1 MTIGK
6 YTVKNYDGLPGVNF
20 SILKHINTSPKMFV
34 HSLSARHRPSA
45 AMSLGSAIHAVV
57 LEPNGFQDAFSVY
70 TDGIRRGK
78 AWDAFKSGQ
87 EGKTILSGTE
97 IEHVMKIANSVT
109 GDPLACSFLTDI
121 KPEMTFQWV
130 DPFTGIE
137 CKGRVDGISADGS
150 TIVGLKT
157 TRATTM
163 RQFSNEIVNF
173 LYHAQWAYY
182 HDAYVETYGKTPTM
196 VEIVVCTQEPHDVVC
211 YEVPGNVLM
220 KGHALYQG
228 WLAMLKTC
236 RATGHWPGLSDGK
249 LVPVELPL
257 WAFDAD
263 DDDDDAGEVVIE
275 GESF

>member
-1 MTIGK
+1 
-6 YTVKNYDGLPGVNF
+6 
-20 SILKHINTSPKMFV
+20 
-34 HSLSARHRPSA
+34 
-45 AMSLGSAIHAVV
+45 MSLGSAIHAVV

-211 YEVPGNVLM
+211 SEVPGNVLM